1 MLKMKALVLED
12 DFSTCY
18 AIVSEIE
25 KLGFIVDKC
34 FDGDCALNNIYS
46 KLYDIYILDINVPN
60 IDGLEVLKY
69 VLNSHPN
76 AATIIISTHVEIAYL
91 QKAFDIG
98 CNDYLKKPF
107 EMEELLLRVQNL
119 IRLSNPQNNS
129 SIINLSQGYTYC
141 LIKNELFYYEANIKL
156 TKVESLLLRILV
168 QNIGNTVSLE
178 SIKNYVW
185 DNQEVSPVTIRYWIY
200 RLVKKLKS
208 GMIINVRGE
217 GYRLRKLDIF

>member
-1 MLKMKALVLED
+1 MKALVLED

>member
-76 AATIIISTHVEIAYL
+76 ATTIIISTHVEIAYL

>member
-1 MLKMKALVLED
+1 MKALVLED

-46 KLYDIYILDINVPN
+46 KPYDIYILDINVPN

-76 AATIIISTHVEIAYL
+76 ATTIIISTHVEIAYL